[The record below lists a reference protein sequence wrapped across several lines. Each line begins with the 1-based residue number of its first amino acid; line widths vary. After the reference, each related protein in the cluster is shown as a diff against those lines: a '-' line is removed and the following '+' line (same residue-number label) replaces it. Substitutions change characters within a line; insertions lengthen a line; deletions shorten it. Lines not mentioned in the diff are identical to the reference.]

1 MESANLISVCRHC
14 QNYTPEGHRG
24 GHCQLLQVSVKGGW
38 KSCQM
43 ALPAFT
49 PSWET
54 LETLIQLQPEK
65 SRLRDVIPLESHRV
79 HESEEVESLFA

>member
-43 ALPAFT
+43 ALPAFA
-49 PSWET
+49 PSWEA

-65 SRLRDVIPLESHRV
+65 PRSRDVIPLESHRV

>member
-1 MESANLISVCRHC
+1 MESGNLISVCRHC

-43 ALPAFT
+43 ALPAFA

>member
-38 KSCQM
+38 KSFQM
-43 ALPAFT
+43 ALPAFA
-49 PSWET
+49 PSWEP